1 MKYITV
7 RSLLTGL
14 GVSVVAASAF
24 AQTSSS
30 QPAQAVVTPPSASTA
45 QSTPAAPMPGMVP
58 GAGAGG
64 TMRGNHHA
72 GPKGAGE
79 GGPMGQIPQAVI
91 EQLALTASQKVQF
104 DSAQSARRDLQ
115 AAKQSL
121 RAEQQKA
128 MAEQFSKDT
137 IDPRAMMAQHKQMRT
152 AMETR
157 IEGVQQKWLVFW
169 DGLTASQKTT
179 LSNYM
184 KSRHA
189 AHTQKKA
196 PVAKG

>member
-1 MKYITV
+1 
-7 RSLLTGL
+7 
-14 GVSVVAASAF
+14 
-24 AQTSSS
+24 
-30 QPAQAVVTPPSASTA
+30 
-45 QSTPAAPMPGMVP
+45 
-58 GAGAGG
+58 
-64 TMRGNHHA
+64 
-72 GPKGAGE
+72 
-79 GGPMGQIPQAVI
+79 MGQIPQAVI